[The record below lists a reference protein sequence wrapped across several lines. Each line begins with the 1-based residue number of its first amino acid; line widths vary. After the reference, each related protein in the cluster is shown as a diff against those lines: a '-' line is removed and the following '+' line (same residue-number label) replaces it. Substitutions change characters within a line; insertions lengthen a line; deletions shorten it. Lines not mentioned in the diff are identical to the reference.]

1 MYNPVTSR
9 CSSFTPDLLGWEVV
23 VRRRRSTALGLRS
36 QAVNTR
42 KGQRELVRG
51 FPHPLGA
58 REKGEVVRGRVAFFT
73 LGCKLNSYET
83 ESLRGVFH
91 RHHYDVVDA
100 DQPADYYV
108 INTCAVTGRAEA
120 DARQLIRSVTKRN
133 PAARVIVTGCY
144 AQREARTLA
153 AMPEVA
159 LVVGNGEK
167 TQLFHLFEDTLHT
180 PGTES
185 RVVTSSLFKGEPTE
199 KFSFGA
205 CGDLTTVSPFTRAT
219 IKVQDGC
226 NDFCTFCIIPHLRG
240 PSVSRPVAAILG
252 HARALAAAGYKEF
265 DLTGVHTG
273 AYGEDLAPPTT
284 LLAMLEQLVR
294 VEGIERLRLNSIE
307 PATVSDELLDFIAAT
322 PKVCK
327 HLHICLQSGD
337 DEILHRMRRHYD
349 VATYEQLLS
358 KVMRRMPEC
367 GLGSDMLV
375 GFPGETEAQFEQTLR
390 VVERLPFSYLHV
402 FSYSARPGTPA
413 AKYPD
418 QVHPAAKKERSRRL
432 RELGQLKKR
441 AFATRFLGRELAI
454 LLEGKRDSVR
464 QFLSGLTEHYI
475 RVHVD
480 APEAFVNR
488 LVPVRLVAL
497 AEDEVLGECTG
508 EHRLPVGQAEAVN
521 AAIDTYLRAHQ

>member
-1 MYNPVTSR
+1 
-9 CSSFTPDLLGWEVV
+9 
-23 VRRRRSTALGLRS
+23 
-36 QAVNTR
+36 
-42 KGQRELVRG
+42 
-51 FPHPLGA
+51 
-58 REKGEVVRGRVAFFT
+58 VRGRVAFFT

-91 RHHYDVVDA
+91 RHHYDVVDS

-108 INTCAVTGRAEA
+108 INTCAVTERAEA

-133 PAARVIVTGCY
+133 PLARVIVTGCY
-144 AQREARTLA
+144 AQRDAQALA

-167 TQLFHLFEDTLHT
+167 TQLFQLFENTIRT
-180 PGTES
+180 PGLEN
-185 RVVTSSLFKGEPTE
+185 RVVTSSLFKGHPTE

-205 CGDLTTVSPFTRAT
+205 FGDIATVSPFTRAT

-226 NDFCTFCIIPHLRG
+226 NEFCTFCIIPHLRG
-240 PSVSRPVAAILG
+240 QSVSRPIAAILG
-252 HARALAAAGYKEF
+252 HARALAATGYKEI

-273 AYGEDLAPPTT
+273 AYGVDLAPPTT

-294 VEGIERLRLNSIE
+294 VEGIERIRLNSIE
-307 PATVSDELLDFIAAT
+307 PATVSDALLDFIAAS

-337 DEILHRMRRHYD
+337 DEMLRRMRRHYH
-349 VATYEQLLS
+349 VASYEQLIS
-358 KVMRRMPEC
+358 KVVARMPEC
-367 GLGSDMLV
+367 GLGSDILV
-375 GFPGETEAQFEQTLR
+375 GFPGETEARFEQTLR

-432 RELGQLKKR
+432 RELGQMKKK

-454 LLEGKRDSVR
+454 LLEGKRDRER
-464 QFLSGLTEHYI
+464 QFLSGLTENYL

-480 APEAFVNR
+480 APEGFVNR
-488 LVPVRLVAL
+488 LVPVRLVAM
-497 AEDEVLGECTG
+497 AEDEVLGEWTG
-508 EHRLPVGQAEAVN
+508 GIGSPVGKRQ
-521 AAIDTYLRAHQ
+521 R